1 MPSPTVSTQGS
12 SWYSYAIFFMA
23 LILVMAYVLMQFCE
37 VDFMYL
43 YDRWF
48 GQGKRVSSSNQHRYR
63 QQYDRY

>member
-37 VDFMYL
+37 VDFM
-43 YDRWF
+43 
-48 GQGKRVSSSNQHRYR
+48 VSNTSIFNKF
-63 QQYDRY
+63 